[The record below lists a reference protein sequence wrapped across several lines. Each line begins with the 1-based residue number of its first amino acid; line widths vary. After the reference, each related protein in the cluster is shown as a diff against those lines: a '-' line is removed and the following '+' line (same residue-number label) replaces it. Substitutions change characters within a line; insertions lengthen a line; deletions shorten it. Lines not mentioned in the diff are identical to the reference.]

1 MEPHFRVWIEE
12 AGEPVFG
19 DGLFQLLL
27 GIDRLGSIN
36 QAARALGMS
45 YRQAWGH
52 LRKAE
57 QRLGARLLERQVGG
71 EAGGGARLTS
81 AGRDWVERYR
91 RFQLEVDRAV
101 NRAFRDCFG
110 PG

>member
-1 MEPHFRVWIEE
+1 LEPHFRVWIEE

-27 GIDRLGSIN
+27 GVDRLGSIT

-52 LRKAE
+52 VRKVE
-57 QRLGARLLERQVGG
+57 QRLGVKLLERQVGG
-71 EAGGGARLTS
+71 EAGGGARLTP
-81 AGRDWVERYR
+81 AGREWLERYR
-91 RFQLEVDRAV
+91 RFQAEVSRAV
-101 NRAFRDCFG
+101 TEAFRECFG
-110 PG
+110 